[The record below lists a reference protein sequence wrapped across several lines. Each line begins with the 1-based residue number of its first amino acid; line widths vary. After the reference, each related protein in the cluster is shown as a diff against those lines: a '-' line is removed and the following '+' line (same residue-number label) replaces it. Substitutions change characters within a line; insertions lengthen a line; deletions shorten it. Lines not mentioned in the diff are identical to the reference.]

1 MATFDGTYRDRRLG
15 IAMQTTHSGG
25 AHDVC
30 NTIWDGDEGCD
41 VGRRR
46 LSVSIVTEINNDGGL

>member
-25 AHDVC
+25 AHGVC
-30 NTIWDGDEGCD
+30 NTVWGGDEWGE

-46 LSVSIVTEINNDGGL
+46 LGVGIITEVNDDGGL